1 MRIVFD
7 PNAFV
12 SAVVANGVSRR
23 LFDLWREHRQF
34 ELVVC
39 PLLLEELSE
48 VLHRERF
55 RAVVT
60 PEEVDALVTFLR
72 NEASL
77 VNDPTEIPAVSRD
90 LDDDYLVAL
99 ATREDAAFIVSGDRD
114 LLDLDHPEITVL
126 RPGEALARL
135 SSPG

>member
-1 MRIVFD
+1 VRIVFD

-23 LFDLWREHRQF
+23 LFDLWREHRRF

-48 VLHRERF
+48 VLHRARF
-55 RAVVT
+55 RDVIT
-60 PEEVDALVTFLR
+60 SEEVGALVTFLR

-77 VNDPTEIPAVSRD
+77 VDDPTEIPAVSRD

-99 ATREDAAFIVSGDRD
+99 ATRENAAFIVSGDRD
-114 LLDLDHPEITVL
+114 LLELDHPGITVL
-126 RPGEALARL
+126 RPADALKQL
-135 SSPG
+135 STLD

>member
-1 MRIVFD
+1 VRIVFD

-12 SAVVANGVSRR
+12 SAVIANGVSRH

-48 VLHRERF
+48 VLQRARF
-55 RAVVT
+55 RAVIAS
-60 PEEVDALVTFLR
+60 EEVDALVTFLG
-72 NEASL
+72 NEALL
-77 VNDPTEIPAVSRD
+77 VNDPTDIPTVSRD

-99 ATREDAAFIVSGDRD
+99 ATREEAAFIVSGDRD
-114 LLDLDHPEITVL
+114 LLELDVPGITLL

-135 SSPG
+135 SSLD